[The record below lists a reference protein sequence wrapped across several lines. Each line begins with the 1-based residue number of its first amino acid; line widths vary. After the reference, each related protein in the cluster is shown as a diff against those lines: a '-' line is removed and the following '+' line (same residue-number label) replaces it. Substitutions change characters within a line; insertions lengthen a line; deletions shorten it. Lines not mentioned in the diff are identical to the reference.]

1 MTCVVYDDE
10 DDEDD
15 EPVPP
20 SIVRFVPEDK
30 TTCKH
35 YRGSVTQ
42 KNIIFS
48 LKIYVSNKLSM
59 DSLMTAEQGTLPFVD
74 P

>member
-10 DDEDD
+10 DDDEDD

-35 YRGSVTQ
+35 YQGICNS
-42 KNIIFS
+42 KEYYFS
-48 LKIYVSNKLSM
+48 LKIYASISYLQTIS
-59 DSLMTAEQGTLPFVD
+59 
-74 P
+74 